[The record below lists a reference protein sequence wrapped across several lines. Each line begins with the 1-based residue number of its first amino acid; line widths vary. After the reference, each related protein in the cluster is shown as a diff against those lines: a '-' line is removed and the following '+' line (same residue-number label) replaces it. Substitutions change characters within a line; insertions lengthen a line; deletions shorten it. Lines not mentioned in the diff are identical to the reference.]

1 MKDERTSREK
11 RKRRRI
17 RNQILAYIT
26 LIVLVVLV
34 AAGGYL
40 GATYVMRYVKDYNDK
55 VNKAIEE
62 AESNA
67 AELAEGTENGDLET
81 GIQENET
88 MGEDGTDNYVP
99 EPQPETDPLDSIIE
113 TYLNDM
119 TIEEM
124 VAGMFMVSPE
134 AITGVGT
141 VVQAGEGTKKAIT
154 ENPVGGLVYSAKN
167 FRSEEQFTQMLS
179 KTKSYSKFPI
189 FLAVTVESGAKP
201 GFGVEATPKTSE
213 LTDEGSVQ
221 AAYQSI
227 AAKLA
232 GYGVNMDFAP
242 VAEVVP
248 EGGNSSLQGR
258 TFGADA
264 AAAAPL
270 VDVAAQTMQGA
281 GISAVLQKFPSAD
294 AGTKSLEEFQN
305 SELYIY
311 NTVINSGVD
320 CIMVSNTKASSM
332 TGDDTPCSLSSVMIN
347 DLLRNALGFRGVVIT
362 DYLNDSSIK
371 ENYSS
376 AEAAVAAIQA
386 GADIILE
393 PENYKEAYE
402 GVLKAIEDGSISQER
417 IRESMYRIFRVKYKN
432 ALDS

>member
-1 MKDERTSREK
+1 MKDEQTSREK

-26 LIVLVVLV
+26 LVVLVVLV

-40 GATYVMRYVKDYNDK
+40 GVTYVMRYVKNYNDK

-67 AELAEGTENGDLET
+67 AELADGTENGDLQT
-81 GIQENET
+81 NIQENET
-88 MGEDGTDNYVP
+88 VGEDSTDNYVP
-99 EPQPETDPLDSIIE
+99 EPQPEIDPLDDIIE

-154 ENPVGGLVYSAKN
+154 ENPVGGLIYSAKN
-167 FRSEEQFTQMLS
+167 FKSEGQFTQMLS
-179 KTKSYSKFPI
+179 NTKGYSKFPI
-189 FLAVTVESGAKP
+189 FFAVTVESGAKP

-213 LTDEGSVQ
+213 LTDEASVQ
-221 AAYQSI
+221 AAYDSI

-242 VAEVVP
+242 VAEVAP

-264 AAAAPL
+264 TAVAPL

-281 GISAVLQKFPSAD
+281 GISAVLQKFPSTD

-305 SELYIY
+305 SEFYIY

-320 CIMVSNTKASSM
+320 CIMVSNTKANSV
-332 TGDDTPCSLSSVMIN
+332 TGDDTPCSLSSVIIN

-371 ENYSS
+371 GNYSS